1 MAKVLEFNTRG
12 LAGKG
17 KPIAERVTLGTPGKL
32 IEFSKRK
39 SVNNSENANDRKSD
53 QPIALPVFRA
63 FLNPHTAD

>member
-17 KPIAERVTLGTPGKL
+17 KPIAERVTLGKL

-53 QPIALPVFRA
+53 QPIAPPVFPA